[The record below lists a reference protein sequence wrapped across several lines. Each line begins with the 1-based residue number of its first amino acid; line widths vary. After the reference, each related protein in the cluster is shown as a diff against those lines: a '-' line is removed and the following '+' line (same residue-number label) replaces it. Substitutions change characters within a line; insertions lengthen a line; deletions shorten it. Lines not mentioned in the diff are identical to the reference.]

1 VTVAG
6 LAGILAVALALAPG
20 ALQTA
25 ALRTAAPQAGTAQPQ
40 ELPEQEHGA
49 PEASLPGPAAGPRP
63 QDPVE
68 PALPVLDAEGEARA
82 SDLEGRLKC
91 PVCRT
96 QSVRESPSFLAI
108 EMRTRIREMIA
119 EGRSDGEVLDWFAAR
134 DGDDILL
141 EPRKRGFGL
150 AAWILP
156 VAALAAGAALLARRA
171 RGRTAPPPAV
181 ELTPEERDRV
191 ERELK
196 LRRA

>member
-1 VTVAG
+1 VTAAG
-6 LAGILAVALALAPG
+6 LAGVLAAALALAPG
-20 ALQTA
+20 GFQRTA
-25 ALRTAAPQAGTAQPQ
+25 ALQAPAAQTQQLTG
-40 ELPEQEHGA
+40 QEHGA
-49 PEASLPGPAAGPRP
+49 PEASLPSPAAAPGP

-68 PALPVLDAEGEARA
+68 PALPVLDGAGEARA
-82 SDLEGRLKC
+82 SALEGRLKC

-134 DGDDILL
+134 YGDDILL

-171 RGRTAPPPAV
+171 RGRTAPPAAV

>member
-1 VTVAG
+1 MKATGFAG
-6 LAGILAVALALAPG
+6 VFAVALALATG
-20 ALQTA
+20 TFQQKAAAAQT
-25 ALRTAAPQAGTAQPQ
+25 GTAQPQ
-40 ELPEQEHGA
+40 QLPEQEHGA
-49 PEASLPGPAAGPRP
+49 PEASLSGPAP
-63 QDPVE
+63 QDPLE
-68 PALPVLDAEGEARA
+68 PVLPVLDADGEARA
-82 SDLEGRLKC
+82 SALEGRLKC

-119 EGRSDGEVLDWFAAR
+119 EGRGDGEILDWFAAR
-134 DGDDILL
+134 YGDDILL

-156 VAALAAGAALLARRA
+156 VAGLAVGAALLARRV
-171 RGRTAPPPAV
+171 RGRTAPTPPV
-181 ELTPEERDRV
+181 ELTPEERARV

>member
-1 VTVAG
+1 MTPAG
-6 LAGILAVALALAPG
+6 LGGVLAMALAAAATGAFQQGPG
-20 ALQTA
+20 A
-25 ALRTAAPQAGTAQPQ
+25 APP
-40 ELPEQEHGA
+40 ELPQQEHGSL
-49 PEASLPGPAAGPRP
+49 EAALADPRP
-63 QDPVE
+63 QDPLE
-68 PALPVLDAEGEARA
+68 PALPVLDAEGEGRA
-82 SDLEGRLKC
+82 AALEGRLKC

-119 EGRSDGEVLDWFAAR
+119 EGRGDGEILDWFAAR
-134 DGDDILL
+134 YGDDILL

-156 VAALAAGAALLARRA
+156 VAGLAVGAALLARRV
-171 RGRTAPPPAV
+171 RGRTAPTPPV
-181 ELTPEERDRV
+181 ELTPEERARV

>member
-1 VTVAG
+1 VTAAG
-6 LAGILAVALALAPG
+6 LAGILAVALAMAPG

-49 PEASLPGPAAGPRP
+49 PEASLPGPAP
-63 QDPVE
+63 QDVGSV
-68 PALPVLDAEGEARA
+68 LPVLDAEGEARA

-134 DGDDILL
+134 YGDDILL

-171 RGRTAPPPAV
+171 RGRTAPPPTV